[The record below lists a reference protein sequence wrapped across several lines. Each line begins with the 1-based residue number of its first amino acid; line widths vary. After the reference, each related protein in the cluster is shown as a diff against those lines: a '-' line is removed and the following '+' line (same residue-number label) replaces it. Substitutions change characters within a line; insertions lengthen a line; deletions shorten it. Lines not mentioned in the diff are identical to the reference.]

1 VVYLQIILNKT
12 NLKIAFSIRSQPTNL
27 AVLQFSTKLNL
38 QQGYSVDNKQHKILF
53 LEELLKQVVKVY
65 LVNRLSPHQLP
76 NLQVYSD
83 NLHNHKIPYLGTIA
97 NLLIPYSEE
106 ISKQVYSVN
115 RLNKIPCLVE
125 RLNQSDQV
133 YLEVLSQLRILFFNK
148 ILQEMC
154 MVCLKLSKI
163 NNKILNRIYLYQISI
178 KNLQMILLD
187 FLIVF

>member
-1 VVYLQIILNKT
+1 MQIIRNKT
-12 NLKIAFSIRSQPTNL
+12 NLKIAFSITSQLTNL

-83 NLHNHKIPYLGTIA
+83 NLHNHKIPYLGPIA

-115 RLNKIPCLVE
+115 KLNKIPCLVE